1 MPVSVV
7 VPVLN
12 EEKNILNTLTTL
24 RKSCSEADEIIV
36 VDGGSTDQ
44 TRTQAERC
52 SDVVISAERG
62 RARQLN
68 AGAAIAKHP
77 VLWFVH
83 ADTLV
88 PECGAAIV
96 RQTLENRHWGR
107 FDVRFTSSRRIF
119 SAIAFC
125 MNLRSRLSGVATGD
139 QAIFV
144 TREYFDRVDGFPEI
158 PLMEDVDLSKAL
170 RAFSP
175 PVCLTETV
183 TTSSRR
189 WESEGIVR
197 TILLMWKL
205 RFLHFVGTPATKL
218 ARQYRSLRS

>member
-1 MPVSVV
+1 M
-7 VPVLN
+7 
-12 EEKNILNTLTTL
+12 
-24 RKSCSEADEIIV
+24 
-36 VDGGSTDQ
+36 
-44 TRTQAERC
+44 
-52 SDVVISAERG
+52 
-62 RARQLN
+62 
-68 AGAAIAKHP
+68 
-77 VLWFVH
+77 
-83 ADTLV
+83 
-88 PECGAAIV
+88 
-96 RQTLENRHWGR
+96 
-107 FDVRFTSSRRIF
+107 RFTSSRRIF

-170 RAFSP
+170 RAFSR